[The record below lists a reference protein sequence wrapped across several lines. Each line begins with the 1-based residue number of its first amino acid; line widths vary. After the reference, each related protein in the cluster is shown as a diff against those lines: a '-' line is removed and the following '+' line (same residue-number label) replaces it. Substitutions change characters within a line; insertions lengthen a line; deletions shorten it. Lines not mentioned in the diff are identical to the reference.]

1 MLWGFL
7 RASRRGR
14 SWEVL
19 LASSVVVNHGVSEGL
34 LDSNSECESSE
45 QDSPAGLCCHC
56 LGFERIKLQGIVRR
70 LGL

>member
-1 MLWGFL
+1 M
-7 RASRRGR
+7 
-14 SWEVL
+14 L
-19 LASSVVVNHGVSEGL
+19 LASSVVVNRAVSEGS

-56 LGFERIKLQGIVRR
+56 LGFGRIKLQGIVRR